1 MFNWFK
7 QKEVNQKYKDRLACI
22 REQHKKEMSMLQ
34 SLLEKVQA
42 ENDELKRRLK

>member
-1 MFNWFK
+1 MFTWFK
-7 QKEVNQKYKDRLACI
+7 TKKVSQKYIDRLAYI

-42 ENDELKRRLK
+42 ENVELKRRSK